1 MPSPP
6 AASVRP
12 MAKRKRQ
19 TGDAPASSPCPAPPP
34 PPPTTMMKSSPPPP
48 PQSPPTYAATAV
60 RRQRLAFR
68 PRRRRQS
75 LSPPLTRCSS
85 ESTFARTTANRRN
98 KMLPTLASHSSRDI
112 ATYVATSLGW
122 DAELLR
128 IKSNQYWPLICCS
141 RRRPDQMLRGVPRVP
156 FCDVVACDCS
166 FFSLPRNLCK

>member
-12 MAKRKRQ
+12 MTKKKRL

-34 PPPTTMMKSSPPPP
+34 PPTTMMKSPPPPP

-60 RRQRLAFR
+60 RRQRPAFR

-85 ESTFARTTANRRN
+85 ESTFARTTANRRT
-98 KMLPTLASHSSRDI
+98 KMLPTLASQSSRDI
-112 ATYVATSLGW
+112 ATYVAKCLCTCTRS
-122 DAELLR
+122 
-128 IKSNQYWPLICCS
+128 SSFCTFHHQPLFIIYCI
-141 RRRPDQMLRGVPRVP
+141 P
-156 FCDVVACDCS
+156 
-166 FFSLPRNLCK
+166 